1 MQCLEIEELLSPYLD
16 EVLDPSES
24 EVVASHLAVC
34 ASCREKY
41 DILNET
47 VNFIKNLP
55 EMASPP
61 EFGTQVINE
70 VLTYPAREKTG
81 LGSVFKTFKKS
92 GWLRACSF
100 AAMFVVIFSITTL
113 IYGMPPGQWYQKI
126 SSLLVYEQRNE
137 PKPDAEIKSNERV
150 DINETDPKE
159 DGPGYEDKLDNI
171 PGLPAN
177 DGSSPAG
184 IPVVPQKM
192 AEKEGA
198 IITEVA
204 YGYIPASNKEPH
216 NLLLDATLA
225 LSTEN
230 PSVVPEKIADLADK
244 NGGYLAPGSSE
255 EGTLTVKVP
264 ADRFDNV
271 LSSIREMGNTDT
283 RRIAGEDVSEKISG
297 YENNIRYLANEK
309 QMSLKAIENAGSSA
323 ETQAAQAQLDK
334 VQTDME
340 QQKKLY
346 SKLLNDT
353 HVATIKVN
361 LQ

>member
-16 EVLDPSES
+16 EVLDQPES

-34 ASCREKY
+34 ASCRGKY
-41 DILNET
+41 AILRET

-55 EMASPP
+55 EVAPPP
-61 EFGTQVINE
+61 EFGTRVINE

-81 LGSVFKTFKKS
+81 WGGIFKTFKKT
-92 GWLRACSF
+92 GWLRASSF
-100 AAMFVVIFSITTL
+100 AAMFAVILGITTL
-113 IYGMPPGQWYQKI
+113 IYGVPPDQWYQKI

-137 PKPDAEIKSNERV
+137 PKPDAEINSDEHA
-150 DINETDPKE
+150 DINET
-159 DGPGYEDKLDNI
+159 GPQEDNI
-171 PGLPAN
+171 PDLPAD
-177 DGSSPAG
+177 DGSNLSPPAG
-184 IPVVPQKM
+184 IPAAPQKM
-192 AEKEGA
+192 AEKEVA

-204 YGYIPASNKEPH
+204 YGDIPASNKEQH

-244 NGGYLAPGSSE
+244 NGGYLMPGGSE

-264 ADRFDNV
+264 ADRFDTV
-271 LSSIREMGNTDT
+271 LSSIREIGDTDT
-283 RRIAGEDVSEKISG
+283 RRIAGEDVSEKISS
-297 YENNIRYLANEK
+297 YENNIRYLANEER
-309 QMSLKAIENAGSSA
+309 MSLKAIENAGSSA
-323 ETQAAQAQLDK
+323 ETRAAQTQLNK

-340 QQKKLY
+340 RQKDLY

-353 HVATIKVN
+353 RVATIKVN
-361 LQ
+361 LR